1 MTTTPNIADSSTFKT
16 WFETTNS
23 IIDVINGIS
32 LYNAFAG
39 DGIKIT
45 STNNNFTFSHSNAVT
60 TGITF
65 SGSVL
70 FNGSVD
76 LGSQATIGALTIS
89 VTPKIAG
96 VTSGNIVI
104 ISPTLGLTLAKADN
118 AVNAEVFGIVS
129 NQTSTST
136 VVTVGGNIN
145 NTLFS
150 KTIGN
155 CLGISG
161 ATLIPGQA
169 YFLSPTISGG
179 ITTFEPNTYGS
190 ISKPILLG
198 ITGNSGLILQH
209 RGILLEGISA
219 GITAELDNKI
229 IIEISGITS
238 SNIVDFGGITC
249 DYDASR
255 PVKIGDPVIYF
266 TDTSNPDFSDYSMN
280 PAVQFIRKKFRGKL
294 NNSTN
299 LNVYVPKNA
308 PTSDSEY
315 LEQFTS
321 NHVLGLI
328 SKILSETVD
337 GSGVMTKIF
346 EVTTIGGAFNVNI
359 SDLDPLL
366 YTNTTITSPLVYKSI
381 NDGGA
386 NFGLTIATAT
396 QQGKFCDYIKTDANT
411 AKIIFSRAQAYSTSN
426 PLFTNSSGG
435 LTSGTEY
442 DNLIPNGAFSIWQRH
457 VTGLTQG
464 SLNTYSTPFADRWF
478 IVKNGVTGLTAS
490 ITRQTF
496 DSYQTDV
503 PGSPLYF
510 VDCNFQYTSVSDLKN
525 RPKLENIQKEAR
537 FLQGQNATLSFWG
550 FASGITGCT
559 LDLVYNRYKDQYTT
573 TLGVTTDLMAR
584 ELINTE
590 TVLISPGVW
599 QEYKYTFSVGPWNT
613 MTTAENGWF
622 SIGFEFPS
630 CVSTISLAQVQLDYA
645 GSEGPVFYVSQDK
658 ELERC
663 KPYYQRSY
671 DLGQTAGYNYSENNS
686 TKNEYTIQTG
696 NLTTQSVYFV
706 KFPSMMVGVPQ
717 VAIYTP
723 NGILGD
729 AFNINAKRNMVDVS
743 TGELV
748 LYPWSATQF
757 YRTSS
762 SSQYGN
768 ITTGNV
774 SKNGTEI
781 VIMNGALSLDALQFH
796 YIADSDLNLNV

>member
-1 MTTTPNIADSSTFKT
+1 MTTTPNIASSSTFQT
-16 WFETTNS
+16 WFDTTND
-23 IIDVINGIS
+23 IINVINGIS

-39 DGIKIT
+39 DGVKIT
-45 STNNNFTFSHSNAVT
+45 SSNNDYTFSHSNAVT

-70 FNGSVD
+70 FSGSVD
-76 LGSQATIGALTIS
+76 LGSAATIGS
-89 VTPKIAG
+89 VNINITPKIAG

-229 IIEISGITS
+229 IVEISGITGS
-238 SNIVDFGGITC
+238 GD

-255 PVKIGDPVIYF
+255 PVKIGDPVIYYADVS
-266 TDTSNPDFSDYSMN
+266 DTKFVDPVEG
-280 PAVQFIRKKFRGKL
+280 AFICKLKGKF
-294 NNSTN
+294 NNSSTN
-299 LNVYVPKNA
+299 NIGIPK
-308 PTSDSEY
+308 TTLVSTTTFQST
-315 LEQFTS
+315 LLSGLF
-321 NHVLGLI
+321 LGLI

-346 EVTTIGGAFNVNI
+346 EVTTNGGAFNVNI
-359 SDLDPLL
+359 SDLDSFFYPD
-366 YTNTTITSPLVYKSI
+366 TTVTSPLSYTQFNNIGSTVFAALRRITSGVQS
-381 NDGGA
+381 DGLL
-386 NFGLTIATAT
+386 N
-396 QQGKFCDYIKTDANT
+396 GKFCDYIKIDSNT
-411 AKIIFSRAQAYSTSN
+411 AKIILQKQQIQSN
-426 PLFTNSSGG
+426 VQSLFTTATGG

-768 ITTGNV
+768 IATGNV

>member
-1 MTTTPNIADSSTFKT
+1 MTTTPNIASSSTFQT
-16 WFETTNS
+16 WFDTTND
-23 IIDVINGIS
+23 IINVINGIS

-39 DGIKIT
+39 DGVNIT
-45 STNNNFTFSHSNAVT
+45 SSNNDYTFSHSNVVN

-65 SGSVL
+65 NGSIL
-70 FNGSVD
+70 FSGSVD
-76 LGSQATIGALTIS
+76 LGSAATIGSVNIN
-89 VTPKIAG
+89 VTPKIDG

-209 RGILLEGISA
+209 RGIVLEGISA

-229 IIEISGITS
+229 IVEISGITGS
-238 SNIVDFGGITC
+238 GN

-255 PVKIGDPVIYF
+255 PVKIGDPVIYYADVS
-266 TDTSNPDFSDYSMN
+266 DTKFVDPVEG
-280 PAVQFIRKKFRGKL
+280 PFICKLKGKF
-294 NNSTN
+294 NNSSTIN
-299 LNVYVPKNA
+299 IGIPKT
-308 PTSDSEY
+308 TSVSASSFQST
-315 LEQFTS
+315 LLSGLF
-321 NHVLGLI
+321 LGLI

-359 SDLDPLL
+359 SDLDPFF
-366 YTNTTITSPLVYKSI
+366 YPDTTVTSPLTYTLFGVGGSSTFSALRRI
-381 NDGGA
+381 TDIVLPDGLL
-386 NFGLTIATAT
+386 N
-396 QQGKFCDYIKTDANT
+396 GKFCDYIKIDSNT
-411 AKIIFSRAQAYSTSN
+411 AKIILQKQQISSN
-426 PLFTNSSGG
+426 VQSLFTIATGG

-478 IVKNGVTGLTAS
+478 VVKNGVTGLTAS

-630 CVSTISLAQVQLDYA
+630 CVSTISLAQVQLDYE

-729 AFNINAKRNMVDVS
+729 AFNINANRNMVDAS

>member
-1 MTTTPNIADSSTFKT
+1 MTTTPNIAGSSTFKT

-45 STNNNFTFSHSNAVT
+45 STDNNFTFSHSNAVT

-76 LGSQATIGALTIS
+76 LGSQATIGALTIN

-209 RGILLEGISA
+209 RGIVLEGISA

-229 IIEISGITS
+229 IVEISGITGS
-238 SNIVDFGGITC
+238 GN

-255 PVKIGDPVIYF
+255 PVKIGDPVIYYADVS
-266 TDTSNPDFSDYSMN
+266 DTKFVDPVEG
-280 PAVQFIRKKFRGKL
+280 AFICKLKGKF
-294 NNSTN
+294 NNSSTN
-299 LNVYVPKNA
+299 NIGIPKT
-308 PTSDSEY
+308 TSDTASTFQST
-315 LEQFTS
+315 LLSGLF
-321 NHVLGLI
+321 LGLI

-359 SDLDPLL
+359 SDLDSLL
-366 YTNTTITSPLVYKSI
+366 YTNTTITSPLVYKPSI
-381 NDGGA
+381 FGA
-386 NFGLTIATAT
+386 VLGYGLNIAAASGE
-396 QQGKFCDYIKTDANT
+396 GKFCDYIKTDANT
-411 AKIIFSRAQAYSTSN
+411 AKIIFSRAQASGSTV

-478 IVKNGVTGLTAS
+478 VVKNDVTGLTAS

-590 TVLISPGVW
+590 TVLISPGLW

-630 CVSTISLAQVQLDYA
+630 CISTISLAQVQLDYA